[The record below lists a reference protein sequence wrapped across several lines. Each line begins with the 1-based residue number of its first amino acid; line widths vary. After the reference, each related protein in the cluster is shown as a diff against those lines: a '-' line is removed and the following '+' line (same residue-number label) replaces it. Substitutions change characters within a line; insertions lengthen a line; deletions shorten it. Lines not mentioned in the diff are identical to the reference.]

1 MWFQEKGMEL
11 KVTFCFKQ
19 DALLRNSFR
28 FIFFPICWK
37 IWYQFKSF
45 LMELTWL
52 SKEFL
57 SSLMLEWLN
66 WMPTLSKGIALLFCA
81 FVVFLSV
88 AISTS
93 LICLNLICWLIVPK
107 KYVNRFLGCF
117 YLEKFCHSYPL
128 SLINFK
134 YTKVY
139 QCNANLGMTFSII
152 FTEKIYF
159 AQNRFNLHK

>member
-19 DALLRNSFR
+19 MLFFGTVFALY
-28 FIFFPICWK
+28 FF
-37 IWYQFKSF
+37 QFAGKSGISLNPF

-57 SSLMLEWLN
+57 SSSMLEWLN

-93 LICLNLICWLIVPK
+93 LICLNLICWLIVPT

-128 SLINFK
+128 SLINFTYFLKK
-134 YTKVY
+134 YT
-139 QCNANLGMTFSII
+139 NAMQILEWSL
-152 FTEKIYF
+152 
-159 AQNRFNLHK
+159 A